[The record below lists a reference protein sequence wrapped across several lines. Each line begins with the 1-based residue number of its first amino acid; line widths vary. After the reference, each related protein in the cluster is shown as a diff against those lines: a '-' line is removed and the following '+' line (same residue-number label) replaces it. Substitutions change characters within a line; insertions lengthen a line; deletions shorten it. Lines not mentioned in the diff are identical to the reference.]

1 MSVRERIHGMWSSV
15 APAWRDHADD
25 VDARGAALA
34 ARMLELAAPE
44 AGDRVLEL
52 ACGPGGLGIA
62 AARRVGG
69 GGEVTLSDVSEEML
83 AIAGA
88 RAAVRVRERRTSSY
102 RACRPMRVT
111 TSRPARVQ
119 GRLWET

>member
-1 MSVRERIHGMWSSV
+1 MSVRERVHGMWSSV

-88 RAAVRVRERRTSSY
+88 RAAERASRTSAS
-102 RACRPMRVT
+102 ASS
-111 TSRPARVQ
+111 TSRRSTSRTAPSTSSCAARA
-119 GRLWET
+119 